1 MVLPFCHS
9 GFLHFTLVLVVAPSP
24 TKLERRFCRIMS
36 SVYETTVAGETMFGM
51 AYVLSVGEWGQHL
64 IALLKSLFQYTDTE
78 DKRVTF
84 ALEVFLTL
92 SVGIFTAVTHRGEYS
107 LAITAALLAGMLM
120 SLAGT
125 VLRGVI
131 ETITQ
136 VLKEKYYEEV
146 NKGVTMELKSHSSI
160 MLFVYFSSSL
170 WYTVFTRVVDTTMAC
185 LCCALSGLAL
195 AVMAQLFTYHPV
207 TRTAGL
213 VLQERFFN
221 PKKNWREAPVR
232 SIIEMSMWVVGTSLA
247 WWVKKDVLAAV
258 QWGMFCGMMACFW
271 NGSSKIQR
279 PRSASYSQYQFRVL
293 GRDGRKKEETMR
305 LVAQLNPPAWVQQA
319 FHYTCVGQFFY
330 GLARFVIVLWKEIK
344 SSAMEL
350 VCLPAGLIFGAVDT
364 QIVPGI
370 VSSEEQ
376 ARTKFYRLVFGDRHP
391 GTFFPQDTCR
401 VPNPNDLRVEED
413 DSEEYFTLPDTVWG

>member
-1 MVLPFCHS
+1 
-9 GFLHFTLVLVVAPSP
+9 
-24 TKLERRFCRIMS
+24 MS
-36 SVYETTVAGETMFGM
+36 SVYETTVSGEAMYTL
-51 AYVLSVGEWGQHL
+51 ASALSVGEWGQRS
-64 IALLKSLFQYTDTE
+64 ISLFRSLFTYTDTD
-78 DKRVTF
+78 DKPVTL

-92 SVGIFTAVTHRGEYS
+92 SVGIFTAVTHRGDFC

-131 ETITQ
+131 ETITH

-160 MLFVYFSSSL
+160 PLFIYFSSSL
-170 WYTVFTRVVDTTMAC
+170 WYTVFTRVLDTSMAC

-213 VLQERFFN
+213 ILQERFFN

-232 SIIEMSMWVVGTSLA
+232 SILEMSMWVVGTSLA

-271 NGSSKIQR
+271 NGSSSKSQL
-279 PRSASYSQYQFRVL
+279 SAPVPTQPQYQVRLL
-293 GRDGRKKEETMR
+293 GRNGRKKEETMR
-305 LVAQLNPPAWVQQA
+305 LLAGLNPPAWVQQA
-319 FHYTCVGQFFY
+319 FHYTCAGQCLYHFAHT
-330 GLARFVIVLWKEIK
+330 LTIVWAELKT
-344 SSAMEL
+344 SAAEL
-350 VCLPAGLIFGAVDT
+350 VCLPVCLAFGVVDPQVVPGVISSQDRSRTKLLSLMFGESNPSSFFVEVSEEETRCDLDAAVDEHNT
-364 QIVPGI
+364 
-370 VSSEEQ
+370 S
-376 ARTKFYRLVFGDRHP
+376 
-391 GTFFPQDTCR
+391 
-401 VPNPNDLRVEED
+401 
-413 DSEEYFTLPDTVWG
+413 EYFTLPDTIWG